1 MTIEYEKLKQCI
13 LCSSTQIINFDSRSF
28 LSKCSACGL
37 VYDNPRPTLSA
48 ISRYYS
54 EKGRYEP
61 WLQNEE
67 GLNKQWKNLL
77 KRIMQ
82 FKASGDLLDIGAGIG
97 QFLFFAKKYFN
108 VFGTEISTEAIAIA
122 KEKFDVNLSQGEIE
136 QVDFGDRQ
144 FDILVMHQ
152 VLEHLQNPGGTID
165 HCRSLL
171 KPGGIF
177 YVSVPNE
184 APYSLRMIAPA
195 ILSLLGRKKYKAF
208 SLKGFRK
215 IDFDSM
221 EEIHLSHFSEST
233 LKNAIKQKGFEIV
246 SSNIDFIDPLIYS
259 KWPVQI
265 IRHVVFSIAYLIR
278 LVLKINIYNC
288 LWIAAKKKAD

>member
-1 MTIEYEKLKQCI
+1 MTIEYEKLDYCI
-13 LCSSTQIINFDSRSF
+13 VCGSTHISTFDNRLF
-28 LSKCSACGL
+28 LFKCSACGL
-37 VYDNPRPTLSA
+37 VFDNPRPTLLA

-77 KRIMQ
+77 RRIRL
-82 FKASGDLLDIGAGIG
+82 FKKSGDLLDIGAGIG
-97 QFLFFAKKYFN
+97 QFLFFAKKHFTVY
-108 VFGTEISTEAIAIA
+108 GTEISTEAIAIA
-122 KEKFDVNLSQGEIE
+122 KDKFDVTLSQGEIE
-136 QVDFGDRQ
+136 QVDFEGRQ
-144 FDILVMHQ
+144 FDIIVMHQ
-152 VLEHLQNPGGTID
+152 VLEHLQNPGRTID
-165 HCRSLL
+165 HCMSLL
-171 KPGGIF
+171 KPSGIL
-177 YVSVPNE
+177 YLSVPNE
-184 APYSLRMIAPA
+184 ALYSLRMIAPA
-195 ILSLLGRKKYKAF
+195 ILSILGKKKYNGF

-233 LKNAIKQKGFEIV
+233 LKKVLKQKGFEIV

-265 IRHVVFSIAYLIR
+265 VRHIIFSLAYLIR
-278 LVLKINIYNC
+278 LAFKANIYNC
-288 LWIAAKKKAD
+288 LWIAARKKAA